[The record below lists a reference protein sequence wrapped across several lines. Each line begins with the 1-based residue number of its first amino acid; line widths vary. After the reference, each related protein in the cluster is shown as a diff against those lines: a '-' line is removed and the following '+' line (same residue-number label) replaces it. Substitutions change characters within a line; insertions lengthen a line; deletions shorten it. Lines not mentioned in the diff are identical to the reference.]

1 MVLALDALWLG
12 VLILLLA
19 IFCLAYLM
27 SVRVWLALILVII
40 VAGFALTIVSM
51 VSNKRRAKVQVAS
64 DEIMLLEYL
73 KSHGIGG
80 SLSELA
86 VGLGIAEDK
95 ALKLLL
101 SMEEQGTIPTGS
113 TKALGA
119 SPPDTKKI

>member
-1 MVLALDALWLG
+1 MVLALDALWFG

-27 SVRVWLALILVII
+27 SVRVWFALILVII
-40 VAGFALTIVSM
+40 VIGLALTIVST
-51 VSNKRRAKVQVAS
+51 VSKKRREGAQVAS
-64 DEIMLLEYL
+64 DETMLLEYL

-80 SLSELA
+80 NLSELA
-86 VGLGIAEDK
+86 QNLGIAEDK

-101 SMEEQGTIPTGS
+101 SMEEQGAIPTGS
-113 TKALGA
+113 TEALGA

>member
-1 MVLALDALWLG
+1 MVLALDALWFG

-19 IFCLAYLM
+19 IFCLAWLM
-27 SVRVWLALILVII
+27 SVRVWFALLLVVI
-40 VAGFALTIVSM
+40 VVGLALTIVSM
-51 VSNKRRAKVQVAS
+51 VNKRRKEKTRVVS
-64 DEIMLLEYL
+64 DETMLLEYL

-80 SLSELA
+80 NLSELA
-86 VGLGIAEDK
+86 QNLGIAEDK

-101 SMEEQGTIPTGS
+101 SMEEQGAIPTGS